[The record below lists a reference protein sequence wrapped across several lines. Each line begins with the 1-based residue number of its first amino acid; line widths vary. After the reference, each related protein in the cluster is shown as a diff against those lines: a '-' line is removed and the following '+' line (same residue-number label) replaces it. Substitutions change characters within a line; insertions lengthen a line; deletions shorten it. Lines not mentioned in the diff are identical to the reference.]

1 VGLINDQR
9 GISLWELPDHVEDER
24 EFLQRGNDDA
34 TAASE
39 CFGQLCGVLV
49 DLLNLRLLVFK
60 LVNRVLQLPI
70 PPGLFGLPQPPLRP
84 LLKGRKN
91 VLFPASRVAMY
102 TSPGSTA
109 KCTCRLM
116 VKVFFL

>member
-9 GISLWELPDHVEDER
+9 VISLWQLPDPVEHER
-24 EFLQRGNDDA
+24 EFLQRGDDDA
-34 TAASE
+34 AAASE

-49 DLLNLRLLVFK
+49 DLLNHPL
-60 LVNRVLQLPI
+60 
-70 PPGLFGLPQPPLRP
+70 PPLRP
-84 LLKGRKN
+84 LLNGRKN

-102 TSPGSTA
+102 TSLGSTA

-116 VKVFFL
+116 VKMFFL